1 MIKNPAYKT
10 NVMMDEEKSPGM
22 RSPRNMYAVDNV
34 NVAQGPR
41 MGNDGSIAK
50 RKSFVAQKQER
61 APIADMITSAFAAR
75 DPKDHIQKNLEG
87 IESDVPPRRL
97 KRATY

>member
-1 MIKNPAYKT
+1 MKYSNKVLI
-10 NVMMDEEKSPGM
+10 DEEKSPGM

-41 MGNDGSIAK
+41 MGNDGSVAK
-50 RKSFVAQKQER
+50 RKSFKSQKEER

-75 DPKDHIQKNLEG
+75 DPKDHVEKKLEG
-87 IESDVPPRRL
+87 IASDVPPRKL